1 MLHDWSVKVTLSIRK
16 ASKRLC
22 RILSYEV
29 DGLDGSPLIR
39 LIFARVITFLRNFL
53 HAPSFLL
60 LSLPFEELVEKWFPF
75 MDVEL

>member
-16 ASKRLC
+16 ASKRLR

-29 DGLDGSPLIR
+29 DVLTVPLIR